1 MIWRAKTPTGPR
13 PDYTKPKEKAM
24 ENQPHPD
31 MALFQYDPRGKPG
44 EAGAAVTDASRLL
57 LRGRVLPK
65 LKSE

>member
-44 EAGAAVTDASRLL
+44 EAGAAVTDASRLY
-57 LRGRVLPK
+57 
-65 LKSE
+65 